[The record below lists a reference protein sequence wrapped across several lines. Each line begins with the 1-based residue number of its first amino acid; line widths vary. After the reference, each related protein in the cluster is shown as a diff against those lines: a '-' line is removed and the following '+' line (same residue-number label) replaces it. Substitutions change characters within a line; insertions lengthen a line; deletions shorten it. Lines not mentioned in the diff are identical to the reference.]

1 MDSRDWYIG
10 QLVTEGEMDDAF
22 AAVETS
28 IKHGWSDAGMSG
40 VISGFTVSQHT
51 PTNLTVDVVG
61 GLAVTPLGER
71 LYVPGASTINV
82 DCEFDSNGD
91 PTAVTTIGNAR
102 VLSIV
107 AMFDRAL
114 SDPRTDA
121 LSQTVYFQ
129 RNEYIS
135 IEVVQG
141 AESVTPSAP
150 AVPAGGVRLAN
161 VTLTYGQ
168 TAIIT
173 GSIDT
178 VTARQWM
185 FDLGPAG
192 PVIINEGTVTDAMS
206 AIMDGLNQHISGA
219 AYPHDA
225 AAVAYD
231 GSGFWAD
238 GSTKLV
244 AADVGAALDEVVSDL
259 AALTTGDSGY
269 QRIGCAEDTSSP
281 GTLTAE
287 SLKDR
292 LTNLRQAA
300 NLSYTGS
307 GNWADATAIAATSI
321 EGALDTIVSTLAS
334 TSGSGGAIKVGIG
347 ARTAWLGGR
356 TNAATHIY
364 AAVDKIITDLAATTT
379 SDDGAERIGAEAG
392 AGYTLGSVRSQL
404 DQIGPSATTTYSGAK
419 TFDNITAS
427 GANKYKVTLR
437 TITREQDMFFKRSTG
452 TDAIK
457 VAEPV
462 DVSYIEE
469 AIQPLNRIPHGSTVS
484 QVTFYHDRTDGG
496 SLPLTR
502 VQAEVWK
509 RDVTTGTLTQI
520 GSTTTDPVATLGAYN
535 AYHSFAVTGLTEVID
550 RTKYNYHAKLIG
562 ETTPNDQTTTWYG
575 TTVTFTVTACE
586 EAQ

>member
-1 MDSRDWYIG
+1 MDVRDWYLG
-10 QLVTEGEMDDAF
+10 QLVTEGEMDGAF
-22 AAVETS
+22 AAVEES
-28 IKHGWSDAGMSG
+28 IKRGWSDAGMSG

-51 PTNLTVDVVG
+51 PNNLKVNVVG

-71 LYVPGASTINV
+71 VYLPNASTITV
-82 DCEFDSNGD
+82 DCEFDNNGD
-91 PTAVTTIGNAR
+91 PTAVTTIGNSR
-102 VLSIV
+102 VLSVI
-107 AMFDRAL
+107 AFFDRAL

-129 RNEYIS
+129 RNEYLS
-135 IEVVQG
+135 IEIIQG
-141 AESVTPSAP
+141 AEAGSPSAP

-161 VTLTYGQ
+161 IQLTYGQ
-168 TAIIT
+168 TAITT

-192 PVIINEGTVTDAMS
+192 PIMVNEGTVTDAMN
-206 AIMDGLNQHISGA
+206 AIMDGLNQHVSGA

-238 GSTKLV
+238 GSTKV
-244 AADVGAALDEVVSDL
+244 TSADVGGALDEVVSDL
-259 AALTTGDSGY
+259 ASLTTGDSGY
-269 QRIGCAEDTSSP
+269 QRIGCAQDTSSP
-281 GTLTAE
+281 GTLSAE

-300 NLSYTGS
+300 NLSYAGS

-321 EGALDTIVSTLAS
+321 EGALDTIVSTLAA

-356 TNAATHIY
+356 TNAATHVY
-364 AAVDKIITDLAATTT
+364 AAIDKIITDLAAATT

-392 AGYTLGSVRSQL
+392 AGYTQGSVRSQL
-404 DQIGPSATTTYSGAK
+404 DQIGPSATTTYTGAK

-427 GANKYKVTLR
+427 GTNKYNVALR
-437 TITREQDMFFKRSTG
+437 TITREQDMLFKRSTG
-452 TDAIK
+452 SDRVK
-457 VAEPV
+457 LHEYV
-462 DVSYIEE
+462 DVAYTES
-469 AIQPLNRIPHGSTVS
+469 AVQSLNRIPHGATVS
-484 QVTFYHDRTDGG
+484 QVTFYHDRVDTG
-496 SLPLTR
+496 SLPFTR
-502 VQAEVWK
+502 VQGSVWK
-509 RDVTTGTLTQI
+509 TDLTSGVTTQVGTTV
-520 GSTTTDPVATLGAYN
+520 TDPVATLGAYN
-535 AYHSFAVTGLTEVID
+535 VYHSFAVTGLSEVID
-550 RTKYNYHAKLIG
+550 RTKYSYYAKLDG
-562 ETTPNDQTTTWYG
+562 ETTPNDSTTNWYG
-575 TTVTFTVTACE
+575 STVTFTVTACE

>member
-1 MDSRDWYIG
+1 MDLKDWYIG

-28 IKHGWSDAGMSG
+28 INRGWSDAGMSG

-51 PTNLTVDVVG
+51 PQNLKVDVVG

-71 LYVPGASTINV
+71 VYLPGASTIVV

-91 PTAVTTIGNAR
+91 PTAVTTIGNSR
-102 VLSIV
+102 VLSII
-107 AMFDRAL
+107 AFFDRSL

-129 RNEYIS
+129 RNEYLS

-141 AESVTPSAP
+141 AEAGSPSAP
-150 AVPAGGVRLAN
+150 AIPAGGVRLAN
-161 VTLTYGQ
+161 ITITYGQ
-168 TAIIT
+168 T
-173 GSIDT
+173 SILT
-178 VTARQWM
+178 VNIDGTTARQWM
-185 FDLGPAG
+185 FDLGTAG
-192 PVIINEGTVTDAMS
+192 PIMVNEGTVTDAMN
-206 AIMDGLNQHISGA
+206 AIMDGLNQHVSGA
-219 AYPHDA
+219 AYPHESD
-225 AAVAYD
+225 AVAYD

-238 GSTKLV
+238 GSTKV
-244 AADVGAALDEVVSDL
+244 TSADVGGALDEIVSDL
-259 AALTTGDSGY
+259 ASLTTGSSGY

-281 GTLTAE
+281 GTLSAE

-300 NLSYTGS
+300 NLSYAGS
-307 GNWADATAIAATSI
+307 GNWADSNAIAATSI
-321 EGALDTIVSTLAS
+321 EGALDTIVSSLAS
-334 TSGSGGAIKVGIG
+334 TSGSGGAVKVGIG

-356 TNAATHIY
+356 TNAATTLY

-392 AGYTLGSVRSQL
+392 AGYTVGSVRSQL

-419 TFDNITAS
+419 TFADITAS
-427 GANKYKVTLR
+427 GANKYKVALR
-437 TITREQDMFFKRSTG
+437 TITREQDMILKRSTG
-452 TDAIK
+452 SDPIK
-457 VAEPV
+457 IGVPV

-469 AIQPLNRIPHGSTVS
+469 AVQILNRIPHGATVS
-484 QVTFYHDRTDGG
+484 QVTFWHDRIDGG
-496 SLPLTR
+496 ALPFTR
-502 VQAEVWK
+502 VQASVWK
-509 RDVTTGTLTQI
+509 TDITTGTITQL
-520 GSTTTDPVATLGAYN
+520 GTTTTDPVATLGAYN
-535 AYHSFAVTGLTEVID
+535 AFHSFAVTGINEVID
-550 RTKYNYHAKLIG
+550 RTKYSYHAKLVG
-562 ETTPNDQTTTWYG
+562 ETTPNDQTTMWYG